1 MADDPGSIRFLPDGV
16 DVPGV
21 PGESLLSH
29 ALRGGVPLLS
39 PCGGESRCGKCR
51 VVVTGETR
59 GGEDPGT
66 LTRAEIAAGI
76 RLACRCFPS
85 SGDVSV
91 TILPGSRPARL
102 AAYLDGKD
110 LAGDEPFLPP
120 VPRRIGR
127 RSARGGAGPGDEHP
141 GRHARGS
148 LGRNRPVPRDGGQPA
163 DGVRRG
169 PHLPRGV
176 RRRDD
181 RRVRTAAGP
190 APFGGERPGAATPRS
205 LPGVGGSHG
214 RRRRGEHRHLPLP
227 VRDLPLPDPAAA
239 VPSGTEGVP
248 RRAGR
253 NLGDRSGDGAG
264 DVEDLPVRRGVR
276 RRRRRGGHSRFGD
289 APAGGGQPPL
299 RRRHQRGGGAGEQ
312 GLADRLLLL
321 RRARLRGR
329 RGRLRHARVPRSDR
343 VGPDRTGER
352 GGGVDGDRADPA
364 GGPVRLGNPRPVRR
378 AVPGRD
384 RRSLGT
390 VHLPRRR
397 RAPLHGARRR
407 RSSWSPGRRAPRAAT
422 WSSASRT

>member
-1 MADDPGSIRFLPDGV
+1 MPGPGDRRDPR
-16 DVPGV
+16 
-21 PGESLLSH
+21 
-29 ALRGGVPLLS
+29 RGGSGDAHPGGNRRGDPPRVPLLPLLRRRLRDDPS
-39 PCGGESRCGKCR
+39 REQARPPRGVPRRKGPGGGRT
-51 VVVTGETR
+51 V
-59 GGEDPGT
+59 
-66 LTRAEIAAGI
+66 
-76 RLACRCFPS
+76 PS
-85 SGDVSV
+85 
-91 TILPGSRPARL
+91 
-102 AAYLDGKD
+102 
-110 LAGDEPFLPP
+110 P

-190 APFGGERPGAATPRS
+190 APFGGGRPGAPAPRS
-205 LPGVGGSHG
+205 LPGAGGSHR

-239 VPSGTEGVP
+239 VPSGPEGVP

-264 DVEDLPVRRGVR
+264 DVADLPVPRGVR
-276 RRRRRGGHSRFGD
+276 RRRRRGGHSRLGD
-289 APAGGGQPPL
+289 APAGGGQPAL
-299 RRRHQRGGGAGEQ
+299 RRRHQRGGGAGEP

-321 RRARLRGR
+321 RRARLRGG
-329 RGRLRHARVPRSDR
+329 RGRLRHARVPGSDR
-343 VGPDRTGER
+343 VGPDRTGDR
-352 GGGVDGDRADPA
+352 GGGVDGDRAGPT
-364 GGPVRLGNPRPVRR
+364 GGPVRIGNPRPVRG

-384 RRSLGT
+384 RRSGGT
-390 VHLPRRR
+390 VHFPRRR
-397 RAPLHGARRR
+397 GAPLHGARRSVR
-407 RSSWSPGRRAPRAAT
+407 RGPRRRRAPRAAT
-422 WSSASRT
+422 